1 MKLPIARFALVAV
14 IGAGTLALAQSEA
27 RVVDTKV
34 LYEIP
39 TRSSARVVLRA
50 VDKHLDDAHGHA
62 RIAVVA
68 HGGGAETM
76 LAGAKDDAGVAY
88 APAIDRLRSRGVDF
102 AVCGATLA
110 MRHIDPKRV
119 LPQLRIV
126 DGGNAEIARLG
137 AEGYVRLN

>member
-1 MKLPIARFALVAV
+1 
-14 IGAGTLALAQSEA
+14 
-27 RVVDTKV
+27 
-34 LYEIP
+34 
-39 TRSSARVVLRA
+39 
-50 VDKHLDDAHGHA
+50 
-62 RIAVVA
+62 
-68 HGGGAETM
+68 M